1 MTGKK
6 TNRGQTVDMAGL
18 VLQNETAVAVGN
30 MKVNAR
36 GDQVDEKGQVVKTK
50 TEQAQ
55 AYYQSNPKA
64 AVKTVS
70 IKDAVDISASKTI
83 EQPVSEKPK
92 AQKASKPKDGSL
104 TSTPAI
110 LTLLSSPYNHAKWPG
125 GFYHLTCAQVH

>member
-6 TNRGQTVDMAGL
+6 TNRGQTIDMAGL

-30 MKVNAR
+30 MNVNAR
-36 GDQVDEKGQVVKTK
+36 GDKVNEKGQVVKTK

-70 IKDAVDISASKTI
+70 IKDAVDVSASKTI
-83 EQPVSEKPK
+83 EQPVPEKAK
-92 AQKASKPKDGSL
+92 TTKASKPK
-104 TSTPAI
+104 
-110 LTLLSSPYNHAKWPG
+110 AKQPKMKEVEMPNG
-125 GFYHLTCAQVH
+125 DIELVEDKEE

>member
-6 TNRGQTVDMAGL
+6 TNRGQTIDMAGL

-30 MKVNAR
+30 MNVNAR
-36 GDQVDEKGQVVKTK
+36 GDKVNEKGQVVKTK

-70 IKDAVDISASKTI
+70 IKDAVDVSASKTI
-83 EQPVSEKPK
+83 EQPVAEKPK
-92 AQKASKPKDGSL
+92 AQKASKPKACL
-104 TSTPAI
+104 LYTSP
-110 LTLLSSPYNHAKWPG
+110 SPRD
-125 GFYHLTCAQVH
+125 

>member
-6 TNRGQTVDMAGL
+6 TNRGQTIDMAGL

-30 MKVNAR
+30 MNVNAR
-36 GDQVDEKGQVVKTK
+36 GDKVNEKGQVVKTK

-70 IKDAVDISASKTI
+70 IKDAVDVSASKTI
-83 EQPVSEKPK
+83 EQPVAEKPK
-92 AQKASKPKDGSL
+92 AQKASKPK
-104 TSTPAI
+104 
-110 LTLLSSPYNHAKWPG
+110 AKQPKMKEVELPNG
-125 GFYHLTCAQVH
+125 DIELGEDKEE

>member
-55 AYYQSNPKA
+55 AYYQNNPKA

-83 EQPVSEKPK
+83 EQPVPEKAK
-92 AQKASKPKDGSL
+92 TTKASKPK
-104 TSTPAI
+104 
-110 LTLLSSPYNHAKWPG
+110 AKQPKMKEVEMPNG
-125 GFYHLTCAQVH
+125 DIELVEDTE

>member
-6 TNRGQTVDMAGL
+6 TNRGQTIDMAGL

-30 MKVNAR
+30 MNVNAR
-36 GDQVDEKGQVVKTK
+36 GDKVNEKGQVVKTK

-70 IKDAVDISASKTI
+70 IKDAVDVSASKTM
-83 EQPVSEKPK
+83 EQPVAEKPK
-92 AQKASKPKDGSL
+92 AQKASKPK
-104 TSTPAI
+104 
-110 LTLLSSPYNHAKWPG
+110 AKQPKMKEVELPNG
-125 GFYHLTCAQVH
+125 DIELVEDTEE

>member
-6 TNRGQTVDMAGL
+6 TNRGQTIDMAGL

-36 GDQVDEKGQVVKTK
+36 GDQLDAEGNIVKTK

-55 AYYQSNPKA
+55 AYYQNNPKA

-70 IKDAVDISASKTI
+70 IKDAVDVSASKTI
-83 EQPVSEKPK
+83 EQPVAEKPK
-92 AQKASKPKDGSL
+92 AQKASKPK
-104 TSTPAI
+104 
-110 LTLLSSPYNHAKWPG
+110 AKQPKMKEVELPNG
-125 GFYHLTCAQVH
+125 DIELVEDKEE

>member
-6 TNRGQTVDMAGL
+6 TNRGQTIDMAGL

-30 MKVNAR
+30 MNVNAR
-36 GDQVDEKGQVVKTK
+36 GDKVNEKGQVVKTK

-70 IKDAVDISASKTI
+70 IKDAVDVSASKTM
-83 EQPVSEKPK
+83 EQPVAEKPK
-92 AQKASKPKDGSL
+92 AQKASKPK
-104 TSTPAI
+104 
-110 LTLLSSPYNHAKWPG
+110 AKQPKMKEVELPNG
-125 GFYHLTCAQVH
+125 DIELVEDKEE

>member
-6 TNRGQTVDMAGL
+6 TNRGQTIDMAGL

-30 MKVNAR
+30 MNVNAR
-36 GDQVDEKGQVVKTK
+36 GDKVNEKGQVVKTK

-55 AYYQSNPKA
+55 AYYQNNPKA

-83 EQPVSEKPK
+83 EQPVAEKPK
-92 AQKASKPKDGSL
+92 AQKSSKSKAKQPKMKEVELPNGDIEL
-104 TSTPAI
+104 VEDTE
-110 LTLLSSPYNHAKWPG
+110 
-125 GFYHLTCAQVH
+125 

>member
-18 VLQNETAVAVGN
+18 VLQNETAVALGN

-36 GDQVDEKGQVVKTK
+36 GDQVNEKGQVVKTK

-70 IKDAVDISASKTI
+70 IKDAVDVSASKTM
-83 EQPVSEKPK
+83 EQPVAEKPK
-92 AQKASKPKDGSL
+92 AQKASKPK
-104 TSTPAI
+104 
-110 LTLLSSPYNHAKWPG
+110 AKQPKMKEVELPNG
-125 GFYHLTCAQVH
+125 DIELVEDKEE

>member
-6 TNRGQTVDMAGL
+6 TNRGQTIDMAGL

-30 MKVNAR
+30 MNVNAR
-36 GDQVDEKGQVVKTK
+36 GDKVNEKGEVVKTK

-70 IKDAVDISASKTI
+70 IKDAVDVSASKTI
-83 EQPVSEKPK
+83 EQPVAEKPK
-92 AQKASKPKDGSL
+92 AQKASKPK
-104 TSTPAI
+104 
-110 LTLLSSPYNHAKWPG
+110 AKQPKMKEVELPNG
-125 GFYHLTCAQVH
+125 DIELVEDKEE

>member
-6 TNRGQTVDMAGL
+6 TNRGQAIDMAGL

-36 GDQVDEKGQVVKTK
+36 GDQLDAEGNIVKTK

-55 AYYQSNPKA
+55 AYYQNNPKA

-70 IKDAVDISASKTI
+70 IKDAVDVSATKI
-83 EQPVSEKPK
+83 MEQPVAEKPK
-92 AQKASKPKDGSL
+92 AQKSSKAKVKQPKMKEVELPNGDIEL
-104 TSTPAI
+104 VEDTEE
-110 LTLLSSPYNHAKWPG
+110 
-125 GFYHLTCAQVH
+125 